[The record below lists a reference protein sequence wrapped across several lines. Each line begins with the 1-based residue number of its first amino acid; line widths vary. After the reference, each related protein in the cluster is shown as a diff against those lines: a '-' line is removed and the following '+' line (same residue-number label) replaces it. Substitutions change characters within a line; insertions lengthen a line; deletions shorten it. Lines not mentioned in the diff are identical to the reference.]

1 MKLNKWHD
9 DFFGISVNHDGSQY
23 QIDKRFKRRIIK
35 LGPYAMWESIRI
47 LQRDIN
53 DKPSFRYYRAVGIRE
68 NLMEVKIYNKLYYLL
83 NKIFRKEIEID
94 NIKTSVKYL
103 NKYPFVADL
112 FKDVKRAKILE
123 ELGI

>member
-9 DFFGISVNHDGSQY
+9 DLNHDRSQY
-23 QIDKRFKRRIIK
+23 HIDKRFKRRIIK
-35 LGPYAMWESIRI
+35 FGPYAMWESIRI
-47 LQRDIN
+47 IQKDVN
-53 DKPSFRYYRAVGIRE
+53 DKPNFRYRRGVGMSE
-68 NLMEVKIYNKLYYLL
+68 KIMNVRIYDSIYYLL

-94 NIKTSVKYL
+94 NVKTSVKYL
-103 NKYPFVADL
+103 DKYPFVADL

>member
-9 DFFGISVNHDGSQY
+9 DLNHDRSQY
-23 QIDKRFKRRIIK
+23 HIDKRFKRRIIR

-47 LQRDIN
+47 LQKDMN
-53 DKPSFRYYRAVGIRE
+53 DKPHFIYYRAVGIRE
-68 NLMEVKIYNKLYYLL
+68 TLMETKIYNKLYYLL

-103 NKYPFVADL
+103 DKYPFVADL

>member
-1 MKLNKWHD
+1 MKLNEWHD
-9 DFFGISVNHDGSQY
+9 DLDHDRSQHH
-23 QIDKRFKRRIIK
+23 IDKRFKRRIIR

-47 LQRDIN
+47 IQKGMN
-53 DKPSFRYYRAVGIRE
+53 DKPRFRYYRAVGIRE
-68 NLMEVKIYNKLYYLL
+68 TLMETKIYNKLYYLL

-103 NKYPFVADL
+103 DKYPFVADL
-112 FKDVKRAKILE
+112 FKDIKRAKILE

>member
-9 DFFGISVNHDGSQY
+9 DLDHDRSEY
-23 QIDKRFKRRIIK
+23 QIDKYYKRRIIK

-47 LQRDIN
+47 IQKDIN
-53 DKPSFRYYRAVGIRE
+53 DKPSFRYHRAVGIRE
-68 NLMEVKIYNKLYYLL
+68 GLMDDKIYNKIHYFL

-94 NIKTSVKYL
+94 NIKTSIKYL
-103 NKYPFVADL
+103 DEYPFVADL

>member
-1 MKLNKWHD
+1 MNLNKWHD
-9 DFFGISVNHDGSQY
+9 DLKHYRSQY

-47 LQRDIN
+47 LQKDIN
-53 DKPSFRYYRAVGIRE
+53 DKPSFRYHRAVGIRE
-68 NLMEVKIYNKLYYLL
+68 KSMEPEAPGYKIYRKIYYLL
-83 NKIFRKEIEID
+83 NKIFRKEIEVD

-103 NKYPFVADL
+103 DKYPFVADL